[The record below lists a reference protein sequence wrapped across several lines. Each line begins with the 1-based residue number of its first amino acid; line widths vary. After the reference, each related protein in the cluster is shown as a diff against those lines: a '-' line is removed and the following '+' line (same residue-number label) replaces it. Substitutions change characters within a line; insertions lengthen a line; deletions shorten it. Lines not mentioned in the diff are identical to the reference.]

1 MFEYS
6 RQNTVP
12 HHASIKTI
20 LLRIIQNNILP
31 KINLRRNISILYLW
45 FLYWLKN
52 MLHNQFIINRF
63 GFLGDDFLKEICQHS
78 IISHVKAKTEITR
91 EGQKNKFIP
100 FLIKGFVRVFTLN
113 DGRELI
119 YYCMREN
126 DTCMMTFSSIFS
138 DYVSRIYAVTE
149 EDSEVLLI
157 PVSVLHNWL
166 TQFPAINK
174 LFFQEYDKRF
184 TDVMNMVNEAVF
196 HKLDKRILSYIK
208 QQIAITGNHPIKLT
222 HREIATNLGTS
233 REVVSRVMKKIENEG
248 EISQSREGI
257 RISESENVSVV

>member
-1 MFEYS
+1 
-6 RQNTVP
+6 
-12 HHASIKTI
+12 
-20 LLRIIQNNILP
+20 
-31 KINLRRNISILYLW
+31 
-45 FLYWLKN
+45 
-52 MLHNQFIINRF
+52 MLDNQFIVEKF
-63 GFLGDDFLKEICQHS
+63 GFLGSEFLKEISKHAVS
-78 IISHVKAKTEITR
+78 STVKAKTEIVR
-91 EGQKNKFIP
+91 EGQKNKFVP
-100 FLIKGFVRVFTLN
+100 FLIKGSVRVFTLN

-119 YYCMREN
+119 YYYVREN
-126 DTCMMTFSSIFS
+126 DSCMMTFSSIFS
-138 DYVSRIYAVTE
+138 DYISRIYAVAE

-157 PVSVLHNWL
+157 PVSVMHDWL
-166 TQFPAINK
+166 LRFPAISK

-222 HREIATNLGTS
+222 HREIAINLGTS

-257 RISESENVSVV
+257 RIPESENVSVV